1 MPVSRNAHQLQ
12 FAATPPVRTK
22 LVTRF
27 GVSVLN
33 VVATI
38 ETPISHHGAARP
50 DVKNSAV
57 LDPARRASTIAGMN
71 ETTIETA
78 TMTQSSDVR
87 RIRDG
92 GRRRTDDGRE
102 PSGCLCRGHERPEA
116 ERHRSPPAA
125 SRPSR
130 RELQRQHLERLELD
144 PLRLLP
150 DEPPRNHATRRHGE
164 RVPRVPRT

>member
-27 GVSVLN
+27 GVSVEN

-57 LDPARRASTIAGMN
+57 FDPARRARKSAGTKAASR
-71 ETTIETA
+71 ETR
-78 TMTQSSDVR
+78 TMPQSSEVR
-87 RIRDG
+87 RIG
-92 GRRRTDDGRE
+92 
-102 PSGCLCRGHERPEA
+102 
-116 ERHRSPPAA
+116 
-125 SRPSR
+125 
-130 RELQRQHLERLELD
+130 Q
-144 PLRLLP
+144 LRA
-150 DEPPRNHATRRHGE
+150 RCQA
-164 RVPRVPRT
+164 PRVKSGNFIGA